1 MNSTLLSKAK
11 AFLVV
16 SGFALIF
23 VSAVFFIRSK
33 STARLSIEDKVNVS
47 TLANRI
53 CKAAGLSSCPIEWV
67 RHGKGGGVL
76 AGQSGKPIAALEQVR
91 TVLPAPQWS
100 ESPGPSWVFQN
111 DKYSVAV
118 TPSTGAI
125 LIAPL

>member
-1 MNSTLLSKAK
+1 MNSTRLSKAK
-11 AFLVV
+11 AFFVV
-16 SGFALIF
+16 SGFALI
-23 VSAVFFIRSK
+23 VVAAVFFIRSK

-53 CKAAGLSSCPIEWV
+53 CKAASLSSCPIEWV
-67 RHGKGGGVL
+67 RQGKGGGVL
-76 AGQSGKPIAALEQVR
+76 AGQSGKPIAAVEQLR

-100 ESPGPSWVFQN
+100 ESPGPSWVFHN
-111 DKYSVAV
+111 GKYTVAV